1 MKRLLRALKY
11 ERGVAMAV
19 LRTYADRRDGAV
31 ADLTERRRKWRVCR
45 PAAAARSPCTPVF
58 RDGKASGWVGKQ
70 EDLITFPRQQDDAS
84 VPGFFTPKILAVFSI
99 DKEHR

>member
-1 MKRLLRALKY
+1 
-11 ERGVAMAV
+11 
-19 LRTYADRRDGAV
+19 
-31 ADLTERRRKWRVCR
+31 
-45 PAAAARSPCTPVF
+45 VF

-99 DKEHR
+99 DKEYR